1 MQNTPLP
8 LPDEALSHLDALY
21 SLARWLARD
30 PTQAEDLVQETYL
43 RALRAA
49 HQFQA
54 GTNLRAWMF
63 QIMRN
68 TFISQM
74 KRKKWEPDQIDPEA
88 LDGLLAQRGS
98 WGGEARAGQ
107 GLAGPAD
114 GTAGLDLTAALDR
127 LPEEYRTVVLLADL
141 EDFTMPEIARIMEC
155 PVGTVKSRLFR
166 ARGILKELLRDY
178 LHEDGDRR

>member
-1 MQNTPLP
+1 MDDTQPQLA
-8 LPDEALSHLDALY
+8 DEALSHLDALY
-21 SLARWLARD
+21 NLARWLARD

-68 TFISQM
+68 TFISQV
-74 KRKKWEPDQIDPEA
+74 KRRKWEPEA
-88 LDGLLAQRGS
+88 LDPDRLDGLPAYGGS
-98 WGGEARAGQ
+98 VDGEVAIRKAVAGQ
-107 GLAGPAD
+107 AD
-114 GTAGLDLTAALDR
+114 GTTGLDLTAALNR
-127 LPEEYRTVVLLADL
+127 LPEAYRTVVLLADL
-141 EDFTMPEIARIMEC
+141 EDFTMPEIARIMNC

-178 LHEDGDRR
+178 LP